1 MLTKQRL
8 DIPLTIKSVSD
19 SGEFEGYGSVFGVK
33 DSYSD
38 IVVRGAF
45 EKSLAAWAEKGRLPA
60 MLWQHKISEPIG
72 VYTEMREDETGL
84 YLKGR
89 LLIEGDDLARRA
101 HAHMKAGS
109 LSGLSIGYVLDDY
122 EYDRE
127 KEAFILKP
135 IDLWEVS
142 LVTFP
147 ANDEAR
153 ISNVK
158 SLLERGETP
167 PPSKVEKALREV
179 GFSGSQAK
187 AFMAKGYS
195 AISPRE
201 AVADEALESL
211 KTLLNRM

>member
-60 MLWQHKISEPIG
+60 MLWQHQISEPIG

-109 LSGLSIGYVLDDY
+109 LSGLSIGYVLDDC
-122 EYDRE
+122 EYDKE
-127 KEAFILKP
+127 KEAFILKQ

-158 SLLERGETP
+158 SLLE
-167 PPSKVEKALREV
+167 
-179 GFSGSQAK
+179 
-187 AFMAKGYS
+187 
-195 AISPRE
+195 
-201 AVADEALESL
+201 
-211 KTLLNRM
+211 